1 MQAEIQKLRKKY
13 AKDNDVNQKPH
24 QLQPLIIE
32 TNSPDMNNKNM
43 KQPTTT

>member
-13 AKDNDVNQKPH
+13 AKEGDVNQKPH

-32 TNSPDMNNKNM
+32 TNSPDLNNKSI
-43 KQPTTT
+43 K